1 MFLEWVKADDNISED
16 FKNAIIQS
24 FKAMDVADYDR
35 AREVLMDFMPK
46 EVSRTNR
53 LVGCL
58 NKDLTTLF
66 PSIIGAYFSFGK
78 YCEGCH
84 RILQGTRPSLFPIH
98 YLIAYKPSNI
108 LFFIF

>member
-46 EVSRTNR
+46 EVSRN
-53 LVGCL
+53 VWWVV
-58 NKDLTTLF
+58 
-66 PSIIGAYFSFGK
+66 
-78 YCEGCH
+78 
-84 RILQGTRPSLFPIH
+84 
-98 YLIAYKPSNI
+98 
-108 LFFIF
+108 